1 MLSICLTFGDSQLQ
15 VRWSRAFY
23 SNFSDFIR
31 DQERIARGSQR
42 DVANYL
48 EGSLVLDNGT
58 PTEWITSFSPP
69 ALPPRIISLVKKH
82 GIIYCLELTKYYFV
96 DDTESEIDQ
105 VMEFAIYI
113 VYFTRSIT

>member
-1 MLSICLTFGDSQLQ
+1 MLSMCLTCGDFHLQ

-58 PTEWITSFSPP
+58 PTEWITSFFPP
-69 ALPPRIISLVKKH
+69 ALLPRIMSLVKKH

-96 DDTESEIDQ
+96 DDIESEIHQ
-105 VMEFAIYI
+105 VMKFTICI
-113 VYFTRSIT
+113 VCFTRLIT